1 MYSYHTG
8 NLLAMNQKE
17 LRQCSYNF
25 MDELSIPGMPSTRE
39 KDYVNNYINTADM
52 CMQGLCFTPDYVIM
66 TAYTEGSKMNREPD
80 GDLTGKPEDYLV
92 DTWK

>member
-1 MYSYHTG
+1 
-8 NLLAMNQKE
+8 
-17 LRQCSYNF
+17 

-66 TAYTEGSKMNREPD
+66 TAYTEDKNEP
-80 GDLTGKPEDYLV
+80 GA
-92 DTWK
+92 